1 MVPVNALL
9 LRSWTPGT
17 HGPSS
22 SGREVVLRRLSGEAC
37 SRYCEGTYIQELRS
51 TLLPS
56 APGSGHLDWLL
67 TFSSIRPCL
76 KPFLGELQ
84 ASWGGTPLNL
94 VPSLATM
101 ICGIGHWELRQVARS
116 AVSRWLEKALCG
128 CRQLPASPGWSLR
141 QALGFRR
148 RKGRGP
154 ASGLLEASGSLEG
167 PVELSGEACSLQFL
181 FAKFVGSL
189 VPVSLEA
196 VASTTPE
203 RNSRKRHE

>member
-37 SRYCEGTYIQELRS
+37 SRYCEGSYIQELRS

-101 ICGIGHWELRQVARS
+101 ICGIGHWELRQWRAAPFPHGLKRLFAVAGNCLR
-116 AVSRWLEKALCG
+116 
-128 CRQLPASPGWSLR
+128 LPAGAFDKP
-141 QALGFRR
+141 
-148 RKGRGP
+148 
-154 ASGLLEASGSLEG
+154 
-167 PVELSGEACSLQFL
+167 
-181 FAKFVGSL
+181 
-189 VPVSLEA
+189 
-196 VASTTPE
+196 
-203 RNSRKRHE
+203 